1 METFMDTQPRTAAE
15 SVPTH
20 LIGSR
25 PALSAQPRFQRPEA
39 RSGPQRTPVAV
50 PPVLFTGRIDD
61 STGEPEAFL
70 RPAAPVQPDRTPY
83 GTLRISGPGRKERA
97 YQERLESLEVEAEA
111 LRAHRVQAEIELEVA
126 RRVERGTS
134 RFVDRLEA
142 QVTEAQEQTEV
153 VRQQKSRLLI
163 ALGAELRES
172 ERLREALVDARSQLA
187 RIAAKP
193 EPEPVPRGFWARLT
207 GTSRARSER

>member
-1 METFMDTQPRTAAE
+1 MDTQPRTAAE

-50 PPVLFTGRIDD
+50 PPVLFTGRIDH
-61 STGEPEAFL
+61 STG
-70 RPAAPVQPDRTPY
+70 
-83 GTLRISGPGRKERA
+83 
-97 YQERLESLEVEAEA
+97 
-111 LRAHRVQAEIELEVA
+111 ELEVA